1 MIRSSSL
8 SMWDTIFLPAG
19 TSLAD
24 KQFVYFDTPLGGKRN
39 GRILDIAD
47 TNIREGGRL
56 PTNFSVRIT
65 RVSSLILAEV
75 GVTPVEQLALS
86 AGKDSS
92 SEIAAHG
99 ILQWDFLQTRI
110 EVGPLWLG
118 TASQD
123 LSLEGGTTFSLLLR
137 FGRRAPTLTLPHFVR
152 VGVEGTYKNDLG
164 QYG

>member
-19 TSLAD
+19 TPLAG

-47 TNIREGGRL
+47 TNIREGGRV
-56 PTNFSVRIT
+56 PSSFSVCIT
-65 RVSSLILAEV
+65 RVSSLILAEA
-75 GVTPVEQLALS
+75 GVTPVEKLALS
-86 AGKDSS
+86 AGEDSS
-92 SEIAAHG
+92 AEIAAHG

-123 LSLEGGTTFSLLLR
+123 LALEGGTTFSLLLR
-137 FGRRAPTLTLPHFVR
+137 FGSRAPTLTMPHFVR
-152 VGVEGTYKNDLG
+152 VAVEGTYKNDLG
-164 QYG
+164 QY